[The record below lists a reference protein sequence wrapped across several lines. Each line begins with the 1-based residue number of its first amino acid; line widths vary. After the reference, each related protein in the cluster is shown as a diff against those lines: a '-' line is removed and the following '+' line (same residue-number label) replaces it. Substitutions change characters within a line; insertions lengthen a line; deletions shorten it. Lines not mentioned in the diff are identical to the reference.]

1 MQASDIL
8 YLIELKSQ
16 YQYVFLICE
25 THYICQPC
33 ILAKLKPVSTMQALE
48 TKFDNPFNSLGQ
60 WKTFWC
66 LKLNCCQL
74 LKCRLNKPPTSGI
87 DSFSLREMGDEMQI
101 TANAR
106 ASMNDE
112 CGATARIGA
121 SSGLLSRP
129 LTLIQWKPMQNS
141 IARPIPRSGFLII
154 LNSLKRNT

>member
-8 YLIELKSQ
+8 YLIEIKSQ
-16 YQYVFLICE
+16 RDQNFFLICE
-25 THYICQPC
+25 THFICQPL
-33 ILAKLKPVSTMQALE
+33 ILAKLKPVSTIQALE
-48 TKFDNPFNSLGQ
+48 TKFEDHLLVWDNE
-60 WKTFWC
+60 KHFWC
-66 LKLNCCQL
+66 LKLVANIWSVDT
-74 LKCRLNKPPTSGI
+74 NKPPTSGI

-154 LNSLKRNT
+154 LNSWKRNT